1 MTIGQLA
8 NKTELTTQ
16 TIRYYESL
24 KLIPKPG
31 ITGSGYRTYTAD
43 YVDKL
48 NFIKKAKE
56 LGFTL
61 KEINSI
67 LKMEGCKDAY
77 ELTLYK
83 IKDTADK
90 LNYYKQLELKLKKLL
105 KQCPGS
111 GSIIDCSIIK
121 SIKNKTI
128 KEKYEKKN

>member
-31 ITGSGYRTYTAD
+31 VTGSGYRTYTAD

-61 KEINSI
+61 KEISSI
-67 LKMEGCKDAY
+67 FKLRNCKDAY
-77 ELTLYK
+77 ELTSYK
-83 IKDTADK
+83 LKDTVNK
-90 LNYYKQLELKLKKLL
+90 LNYYKNLESRLKKLL
-105 KQCPGS
+105 KVCPAS
-111 GSIIDCSIIK
+111 GSIENCSIIK
-121 SIKNKTI
+121 SITKNK
-128 KEKYEKKN
+128 